1 MCLPSHVIALDQG
14 IDWLAAL
21 NDSLLVPS
29 SPLPGYNNNSN
40 GMSSSLSNQNNSSSR
55 NSLYGN
61 NSQNNNSSTNLSSN
75 SSTGANFNRPTTLLT
90 DRLKYLFENFQKMSS
105 SQVEQE
111 KNDILYIADMMQNK
125 SAKCDVLL
133 RLVESFN
140 KHAINAKITWTFQE
154 TRTDGMYY
162 RLL

>member
-1 MCLPSHVIALDQG
+1 MCLSNHVIALDQG

-75 SSTGANFNRPTTLLT
+75 SSTGANFSML
-90 DRLKYLFENFQKMSS
+90 
-105 SQVEQE
+105 
-111 KNDILYIADMMQNK
+111 
-125 SAKCDVLL
+125 
-133 RLVESFN
+133 
-140 KHAINAKITWTFQE
+140 W
-154 TRTDGMYY
+154 DGSVMN
-162 RLL
+162 